1 MKRILCLSALSVV
14 VTYFLLT
21 VSCAQL
27 DPPEFAAKTLSLPE
41 QPFDY
46 TNVDVPSS
54 FFEQM
59 FFTPIFE
66 GDVVSPI
73 NGGGISPEGDFI
85 LSDSIKDSFV
95 RTMGVVNT
103 QGQTVTNHGATLGR
117 VLFYDPQLSINSS
130 VACASCHHQSMGFA
144 DNKAGSTGFGGKK
157 TPRNSMSITNVGFN
171 NNLFWDSRVQGVRN
185 LIMQPIQNHIEMGME
200 SPAVL
205 QEKLASIDYYPA
217 LFEKAFG
224 DSYISTERIA
234 DAMTQFMCSM
244 VSCNSEFDEA
254 QKTDFSTF
262 SPLQLLGKD
271 LFMGKAKCGQCHAGV
286 NFSAPDNFFGSYGA
300 PTIRGT
306 ANIGL
311 DINYADN
318 GMGEGQFKIPTLR
331 NIALTAPYMHDGRF
345 NTLEQVVEHYN
356 KGIKNH
362 NRLDEKLRGNNG
374 MPQNLNL
381 SSLEK
386 QALVAFLH
394 TLTDRHVAQDPKFSN
409 PFK

>member
-14 VTYFLLT
+14 VAYFFLT
-21 VSCAQL
+21 ISCAQL
-27 DPPEFAAKTLSLPE
+27 DPPEFTAKTLSLPE

-46 TNVDVPSS
+46 TNVNVPAS
-54 FFEQM
+54 FFDQI
-59 FFTPIFE
+59 FFFNGE
-66 GDVVSPI
+66 GDVGFPV
-73 NGGGISPEGDFI
+73 GGGPNIPIDPIEV
-85 LSDSIKDSFV
+85 SDTIRFGLTQS
-95 RTMGVVNT
+95 MGVPNT

-117 VLFYDPQLSINSS
+117 VLFYDPQLSINNS

-144 DNKAGSTGFGGKK
+144 DNNAGSTGFGGKK

-171 NNLFWDSRVQGVRN
+171 NNLFWDSRVQGVKN
-185 LIMQPIQNHIEMGME
+185 LVMQPIQNHIEMGME
-200 SPAVL
+200 SPSVL
-205 QEKLASIDYYPA
+205 QEKLASIEYYPA

-224 DSYISTERIA
+224 DSYISTDRIA

-244 VSCNSEFDEA
+244 VSCNSKFDEA
-254 QKTDFSTF
+254 QEADFSTF
-262 SPLQLLGKD
+262 SPLERMGKD
-271 LFMGKAKCGQCHAGV
+271 LFMGKAKCGQCHSGA
-286 NFSAPDNFFGSYGA
+286 NFSAPDGFFGGYGG
-300 PTIRGT
+300 PTIKGT

-311 DINYADN
+311 DVNYADN
-318 GMGEGQFKIPTLR
+318 GMGEGKFKIPTLR

-362 NRLDEKLRGNNG
+362 NKLDEKLREDGL
-374 MPQNLNL
+374 PQNLDL
-381 SSLEK
+381 SSVEK

-394 TLTDRHVAQDPKFSN
+394 TLTDKYVTQDPKFSN